1 MQPDGYNRRLEVM
14 NDTGSAD
21 VDAYD
26 ADRILVARI
35 CAGSEA
41 AFADFVNT
49 YRDRVSGY
57 IFRLIPNDH
66 DREEVCQDVFI
77 KAWHGLREFRFQSAL
92 STWLYRIAWHS
103 AISYIRSNRT
113 RMGLIEAQEDMSLYE
128 NEAPD
133 SGPEREI
140 GDQELYGLLNE
151 EVSCLTIEEK
161 SLLSLYHYLELGVA
175 DIGQVMSRPVGT
187 IKSDLSRVRKK
198 LRDRVVRRLGTQ
210 VISGEMG

>member
-1 MQPDGYNRRLEVM
+1 
-14 NDTGSAD
+14 
-21 VDAYD
+21 
-26 ADRILVARI
+26 
-35 CAGSEA
+35 
-41 AFADFVNT
+41 
-49 YRDRVSGY
+49 
-57 IFRLIPNDH
+57 
-66 DREEVCQDVFI
+66 
-77 KAWHGLREFRFQSAL
+77 
-92 STWLYRIAWHS
+92 
-103 AISYIRSNRT
+103 
-113 RMGLIEAQEDMSLYE
+113 MGLIEAQEDMSLYE